1 MAKKILTK
9 SEVIADIS
17 TKINDEVEQ
26 GITGEK
32 LAGVLTN
39 MVNYSEDASQIL
51 LSSGSAEHS
60 LQMTVEVTVVDDDG
74 TFNTY
79 VNVSGSMMSVT
90 LGIGNSAGSGV
101 WKYNAVSVGTVD

>member
-1 MAKKILTK
+1 MRHLSVSSFLFLHILNYVEIFMAKKLLTK
-9 SEVIADIS
+9 SEVITDIS

-26 GITGEK
+26 GITGKK

-60 LQMTVEVTVVDDDG
+60 
-74 TFNTY
+74 
-79 VNVSGSMMSVT
+79 
-90 LGIGNSAGSGV
+90 
-101 WKYNAVSVGTVD
+101 

>member
-1 MAKKILTK
+1 MAKKVLTK

-17 TKINDEVEQ
+17 TNINDGVEQ

-60 LQMTVEVTVVDDDG
+60 KLIALMELSLTIL
-74 TFNTY
+74 F
-79 VNVSGSMMSVT
+79 
-90 LGIGNSAGSGV
+90 L
-101 WKYNAVSVGTVD
+101 